1 MAVADLIVRQ
11 AQLRRRRELVD
22 IVVEGGVIAAIS
34 PRSKDSAEV
43 EVSAD
48 GRLVTEALA
57 DPHCHIDKS
66 LFGEVTHRYDYQED
80 TQVTDPSELKR
91 RFGGHPR
98 SGMGDMEF
106 MHTNVVPLFETWAF
120 KERYTVE
127 DVRARILAVLRQGIG
142 NGLLA
147 MRMFCDVDTHAG
159 LKGIEA
165 AVQLRQELAGVMD
178 LKVVAFPQEGIYTDP
193 GTEQLMEEAMAIG
206 TDVVGGIPSI
216 EWDDRHIERHI
227 DFCFDLAARHQADL
241 HFLCDDSQ
249 DPYARALELVAAKKL
264 ESGFAGRVASSHN
277 GALSYYP
284 QDHATR
290 VINLLAQ
297 AKVDICANAHVNLLG
312 AYTRV
317 PELLA
322 AGITVAAGQDD
333 VDNFY
338 YPFGQ
343 PDPLEIAWVVAHAA
357 HLAHPD
363 GVEVAFDMVSQNAKR
378 VMGLDHGGIRV
389 GAQADLIVHEAANV
403 RDALRFRRPR
413 PYVISHGRVVA
424 EARVDRRLNV

>member
-11 AQLRRRRELVD
+11 AQLRHRRELVD
-22 IVVEGGVIAAIS
+22 IVVGAGVIEAIS
-34 PRSKDSAEV
+34 PRSKVSAKV

-48 GRLVTEALA
+48 GRLVTEGLA

-66 LFGEVTHRYDYQED
+66 LFGEVTHRYDYGQD
-80 TQVTDPSELKR
+80 TVVTDPSELKR

-98 SGMGDMEF
+98 SGMGDMEL
-106 MHTNVVPLFETWAF
+106 MHSNVVPLFETWAF
-120 KERYTVE
+120 KERYTV
-127 DVRARILAVLRQGIG
+127 DSVQSRMLKVLHQGIG

-165 AVQLRQELAGVMD
+165 AVAVRQELAGVME

-193 GTEQLMEEAMAIG
+193 GTEQLMNEAMAAG
-206 TDVVGGIPSI
+206 ADVVGGIPSI
-216 EWDDRHIERHI
+216 EWDDRHIQRHI
-227 DFCFDLAARHQADL
+227 DFCFDLATKHKTDL
-241 HFLCDDSQ
+241 HFLCDDSR

-264 ESGFAGRVASSHN
+264 ESGFEGRVASSHN
-277 GALSYYP
+277 GALSSYP
-284 QDHATR
+284 EDHATR

-317 PELLA
+317 PQLLA

-343 PDPLEIAWVVAHAA
+343 PDPLEIAWVVAHVA

-389 GAQADLIVHEAANV
+389 GAPANFVVHEAANV
-403 RDALRFRRPR
+403 RDALRYRRPR
-413 PYVISHGRVVA
+413 PYVISRGQIVA
-424 EARVDRRLNV
+424 ETRVDRQLNV